1 MMGSTIDEEINSY
14 LAQEIS
20 HETIFPQDDD
30 RLYFFVREGFSNTRL
45 SEGFVKKVKVTSEML
60 NGEVI
65 IDGWLKH
72 DLSIGDS
79 FVVEAHDDNALTGI
93 KIKNF

>member
-1 MMGSTIDEEINSY
+1 
-14 LAQEIS
+14 
-20 HETIFPQDDD
+20 
-30 RLYFFVREGFSNTRL
+30 
-45 SEGFVKKVKVTSEML
+45 ML

-79 FVVEAHDDNALTGI
+79 FTVEAHDDYALTGI
-93 KIKNF
+93 KIRSL

>member
-1 MMGSTIDEEINSY
+1 
-14 LAQEIS
+14 
-20 HETIFPQDDD
+20 
-30 RLYFFVREGFSNTRL
+30 VREGFSNTRL

-65 IDGWLKH
+65 IDGWLKF

-79 FVVEAHDDNALTGI
+79 FEVESQDEYALTGI

>member
-1 MMGSTIDEEINSY
+1 MGSAYDEEINSI

-20 HETIFPQDDD
+20 QESVFEQDDD

-45 SEGFVKKVKVTSEML
+45 SEGFVNNVKVTSEML

-65 IDGWLKH
+65 IDGWLKF

-79 FVVEAHDDNALTGI
+79 FTIESDAKHALTGI
-93 KIKNF
+93 KIKDI

>member
-1 MMGSTIDEEINSY
+1 MMGSTQDEEINSL

-20 HETIFPQDDD
+20 AETKFAQDDD

-45 SEGFVKKVKVTSEML
+45 SEGFVKNVKVTSEML
-60 NGEVI
+60 NGEII
-65 IDGWLKH
+65 IDGWLKY

-79 FVVEAHDDNALTGI
+79 FTVESDDAHALTGI
-93 KIKNF
+93 KIKEF

>member
-1 MMGSTIDEEINSY
+1 
-14 LAQEIS
+14 LAQEITA
-20 HETIFPQDDD
+20 ETIYDKADD

-65 IDGWLKH
+65 VDGWLKF

-79 FVVEAHDDNALTGI
+79 FEIKAEDEYALTGL

>member
-1 MMGSTIDEEINSY
+1 MGSLMDEDVNSY
-14 LAQEIS
+14 LASEITA
-20 HETIFPQDDD
+20 ETIFDKADD

-65 IDGWLKH
+65 VDGWLKF

-79 FVVEAHDDNALTGI
+79 FQVEILDEFALTGI